1 MCVYIYIVVI
11 NLTNIYNTFAMC
23 FVLFLFSC
31 GIGRMTSSTDDLDD
45 ESVQGKL
52 NFENFSLISTE

>member
-1 MCVYIYIVVI
+1 MLLLFFGVV
-11 NLTNIYNTFAMC
+11 
-23 FVLFLFSC
+23 VL
-31 GIGRMTSSTDDLDD
+31 GRMTSSTDDLDD